1 MCQPPSE
8 PFSGPRF
15 HLHRTEAVTDVVA
28 DDDLGVEDTDTGKSG
43 DEPPAQQ
50 LTHDVVL
57 ARSSEHS
64 WRRYQRE
71 SPIRLGFPT
80 GDYFWVANFGYS
92 GATIDGRGRR
102 WAGNVRGLRG

>member
-80 GDYFWVANFGYS
+80 GDYFWVQTS
-92 GATIDGRGRR
+92 ATVEPRSTEGGVDGRGTCV
-102 WAGNVRGLRG
+102 G